1 MIIILC
7 CFQVAFDHLYNP
19 GAAADQCTLFSD
31 RNLINRR
38 NVVEDVKKKFS
49 ACKQFFNL
57 EIEARVVAAALNILG
72 IHSMEEAP
80 NEELLPELVKEGP
93 IATQKIFLKDLS
105 MRIVDKFILHEDKV
119 NAIISDLEKDKGN
132 SEILPTGRFPCR
144 YPGCSK
150 SFVRDG
156 KSRISHERTHGLH
169 ADTSQSTLLDTG
181 TSRDDMLNYQHA
193 LLEYGMLYHN
203 FCDAVSEG
211 DGQRIIRCWKFFL
224 LFLKMDG
231 QRSCK
236 YALEGLTIMCQINA
250 FLSPRDAHR
259 LIWNRSVKAKSGMG
273 GNIPLDLALEH
284 YNRVLK
290 EVIKKMGPNASNEKA
305 VNRFCKAIGVTKQLM
320 DNFDLDCQLL
330 KRSGHHV
337 AKKAIGDLKKVVE
350 ELVKCNAFTKNPN
363 RRYKKFIN
371 VPPTMLEN
379 FDLTS
384 MFKWIND
391 HKKSIYLQKTAR

>member
-1 MIIILC
+1 
-7 CFQVAFDHLYNP
+7 
-19 GAAADQCTLFSD
+19 
-31 RNLINRR
+31 
-38 NVVEDVKKKFS
+38 
-49 ACKQFFNL
+49 
-57 EIEARVVAAALNILG
+57 
-72 IHSMEEAP
+72 
-80 NEELLPELVKEGP
+80 
-93 IATQKIFLKDLS
+93 
-105 MRIVDKFILHEDKV
+105 
-119 NAIISDLEKDKGN
+119 
-132 SEILPTGRFPCR
+132 
-144 YPGCSK
+144 
-150 SFVRDG
+150 
-156 KSRISHERTHGLH
+156 
-169 ADTSQSTLLDTG
+169 
-181 TSRDDMLNYQHA
+181 
-193 LLEYGMLYHN
+193 
-203 FCDAVSEG
+203 
-211 DGQRIIRCWKFFL
+211 
-224 LFLKMDG
+224 
-231 QRSCK
+231 
-236 YALEGLTIMCQINA
+236 
-250 FLSPRDAHR
+250 
-259 LIWNRSVKAKSGMG
+259 MG

-391 HKKSIYLQKTAR
+391 HKK